1 MALSQAA
8 QQAVNINEVDEYLE
22 QVVQALHR
30 TVRYAIP
37 HVKQE
42 PEVADKAVRDC
53 EEILSV
59 VMAGNVA
66 DWVR

>member
-1 MALSQAA
+1 MTQT
-8 QQAVNINEVDEYLE
+8 VNTKEVDEYLE

-42 PEVADKAVRDC
+42 SEVADKAVRDC

-59 VMAGNVA
+59 VMEGNVA
-66 DWVR
+66 EWLK